1 MLVAF
6 LDYGGAWYDDQKPRS
21 GGSVGVSLRL
31 GLALSTVATTG
42 RADIVYNIGGIVE
55 GSRWTVVFGSSF
67 VFPRRTIPT
76 ISYQAQPP
84 P

>member
-1 MLVAF
+1 VLVAF
-6 LDYGGAWYDDQKPRS
+6 LDYGGAWYDDQKPR
-21 GGSVGVSLRL
+21 
-31 GLALSTVATTG
+31 
-42 RADIVYNIGGIVE
+42 
-55 GSRWTVVFGSSF
+55 SRWTVVFGSSF